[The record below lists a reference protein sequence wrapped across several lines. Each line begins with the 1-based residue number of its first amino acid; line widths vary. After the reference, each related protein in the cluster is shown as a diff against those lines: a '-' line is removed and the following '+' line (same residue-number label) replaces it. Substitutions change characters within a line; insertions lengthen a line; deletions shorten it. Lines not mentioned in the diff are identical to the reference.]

1 MGKVHRPAAATAAAT
16 YQLHNNHTSVM
27 GGDWPGDSFANGID
41 LNVIIA
47 LPRAPID
54 SFFFASEVL
63 SMASLLGA
71 TVSFQ

>member
-1 MGKVHRPAAATAAAT
+1 
-16 YQLHNNHTSVM
+16 M